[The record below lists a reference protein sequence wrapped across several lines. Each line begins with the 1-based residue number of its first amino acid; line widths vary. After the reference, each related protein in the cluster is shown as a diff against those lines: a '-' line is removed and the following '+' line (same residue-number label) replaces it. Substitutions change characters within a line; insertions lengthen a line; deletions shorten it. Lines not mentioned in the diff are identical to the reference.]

1 VNGAELLA
9 YVKRRLR
16 LEGVTI
22 EAQGAEENTLFDYLT
37 EGRDT
42 LLQVFAKRAP
52 VLVQELVALQVDPA
66 DSRLYNFPAA
76 TTDPLA
82 CISLRSVTTR
92 EPLIPSAETMLDTDA
107 GEYEWLSPRQ
117 VRLAEHVDPP
127 GGLEGFFVLTKPAIT
142 AVTTEAGV
150 GLPVPTHRC
159 LGKYAALLH
168 LTADEESDAA
178 NAEKLF
184 TQELDRLIKL
194 YAQFDRHG
202 GEALRQAFLSA
213 YGDWMAD
220 SLY

>member
-1 VNGAELLA
+1 MNGAQLLT

-22 EAQGAEENTLFDYLT
+22 EANSAEENTLFDYLT

-52 VLVQELVALQVDPA
+52 ILVQELVTLQVDPV
-66 DSRLYNFPAA
+66 DTRIYTLPTA
-76 TTDPLA
+76 TADPLA
-82 CISLRSVTTR
+82 CISLRAVTTR
-92 EPLIPSAETMLDTDA
+92 DPLLPSAETMLDTDA
-107 GEYEWLSPRQ
+107 GEYEWLSPRR

-127 GGLEGFFVLTKPAIT
+127 GGLEGYFVLTKPDIT
-142 AVTTEAGV
+142 AATPEAQVGV
-150 GLPVPTHRC
+150 PGPTHRC
-159 LGKYAALLH
+159 LGKFAALLH
-168 LTADEESDAA
+168 LTADEESDAT